1 MDDERIASLART
13 LAAFQDRRG
22 LVRSALMGLLL
33 FLPTARLA
41 RAQEDC
47 GGACY
52 DGQLCQHGICVTPC
66 ANDRDCR
73 SKKDDPCV
81 LNTCNN
87 GVCIQAMAECLPGY
101 ECCRGECCP
110 KPCAT
115 DAECAVLDPC
125 RLGRCDVNGFCAYTS
140 IDPCTLCQSDSEC
153 LHVGDG
159 LICCGGAC
167 QRPCPDGTVIGKG
180 CECTANGSA
189 TINGLVVRDD
199 ASG

>member
-1 MDDERIASLART
+1 MDERIDILART
-13 LAAFQDRRG
+13 LGALQDRRG
-22 LVRSALMGLLL
+22 LTRSALVALLM
-33 FLPTARLA
+33 FFPKIRSA
-41 RAQEDC
+41 RAQDDC
-47 GGACY
+47 GGTCY
-52 DGQLCQHGICVTPC
+52 DGQLCQHGICTTPC

-81 LNTCNN
+81 LNTCSN
-87 GVCIQAMAECLPGY
+87 GVCIQAMAECLAGY

-110 KPCAT
+110 KACGA

-125 RLGRCDVNGFCAYTS
+125 RLGRCEGSGFCAFTS
-140 IDPCTLCQSDSEC
+140 IDPCPVCQIDSEC
-153 LHVGDG
+153 QQVGDG

>member
-1 MDDERIASLART
+1 MDDERIDSVART
-13 LAAFQDRRG
+13 VAALQDRRG
-22 LVRSALMGLLL
+22 LVQSALVAVLI
-33 FLPTARLA
+33 FLSRTHAA
-41 RAQEDC
+41 RAQDDC

-81 LNTCNN
+81 LNSCNN
-87 GVCIQAMAECLPGY
+87 SVCIQAMAECLPGY

-125 RLGRCDVNGFCAYTS
+125 RLGRCDANGFCA
-140 IDPCTLCQSDSEC
+140 
-153 LHVGDG
+153 
-159 LICCGGAC
+159 
-167 QRPCPDGTVIGKG
+167 
-180 CECTANGSA
+180 
-189 TINGLVVRDD
+189 
-199 ASG
+199 